1 MSSAQV
7 FKIYIWLVDTISSGH
22 LSKADIDRRWAHSAV
37 NEFGETEFPVRKFHR
52 YKDDILLLF
61 GIDIKCNRRKNFY
74 YIDGENDSQLWG
86 DMRRYIVSAFS
97 FQATLDEAEGVEES
111 MLFEPIPSGTQY
123 LTSIMRA
130 IRARKQ
136 LLITYHSFDRNSDYD
151 MFFSPYC
158 LRVFK
163 QRWYVV
169 GQASTHPGETRVYAL
184 DRVVDL
190 HTLDNDFVIPKDFTP
205 QSFFANYYGVFRNA
219 EPCLLRIETTQRA
232 ALFLR
237 TLPLHHSQRE
247 LPETEA
253 QTYAT
258 MPDSV
263 LFEYFIAP
271 TFDFIQQL
279 RTFGAELRVLA
290 PLKLAKQ
297 MQADAQALLE
307 RYNSLPEGT
316 STVAGE

>member
-1 MSSAQV
+1 MQ
-7 FKIYIWLVDTISSGH
+7 
-22 LSKADIDRRWAHSAV
+22 
-37 NEFGETEFPVRKFHR
+37 
-52 YKDDILLLF
+52 
-61 GIDIKCNRRKNFY
+61 
-74 YIDGENDSQLWG
+74 
-86 DMRRYIVSAFS
+86 
-97 FQATLDEAEGVEES
+97 ES

-123 LTSIMRA
+123 LTTIMRA

-169 GQASTHPGETRVYAL
+169 GNASTHPDETRIYAL

-190 HTLDNDFVIPKDFTP
+190 HVLDNDYVIPKGFTP

-219 EPCLLRIETTQRA
+219 EPCLLRIETTERA

-247 LPETEA
+247 LPQQEA
-253 QTYAT
+253 SVYAT
-258 MPDSV
+258 MPNSV
-263 LFEYFIAP
+263 LFEYFVAP

-290 PLKLAKQ
+290 PLSLAAQ
-297 MQADAQALLE
+297 MEADAEALLA
-307 RYNSLPEGT
+307 RYKTRAES
-316 STVAGE
+316 SK

>member
-1 MSSAQV
+1 MSPAQV
-7 FKIYIWLVDTISSGH
+7 FKIYIWLVDTIASGH
-22 LSKADIDRRWAHSAV
+22 LSKEDIDRRWAHSAI
-37 NEFGETEFPVRKFHR
+37 NDFGETSFPLRKFHR
-52 YKDDILLLF
+52 YKEDILLLF
-61 GIDIKCNRRKNFY
+61 GINIKCNRHKNYY
-74 YIDGENDSQLWG
+74 YIDSEDDSQRWG
-86 DMRRYIVSAFS
+86 DMRRYIVTAFS
-97 FQATLDEAEGVEES
+97 FKATLDEAEDMQES

-123 LTSIMRA
+123 LTTIMRA

-169 GQASTHPGETRVYAL
+169 GNASTHPDETRIYAL

-190 HTLDNDFVIPKDFTP
+190 HVLDNDYVIPKGFTP
-205 QSFFANYYGVFRNA
+205 RSFFANYYGVFRNA
-219 EPCLLRIETTQRA
+219 EPCLLRIETTERA

-247 LPETEA
+247 LPQEEA
-253 QTYAT
+253 TVFAT

-263 LFEYFIAP
+263 LFEYFVAP

-290 PLKLAKQ
+290 PLSLAAQ
-297 MQADAQALLE
+297 MEADAEALLA
-307 RYNSLPEGT
+307 RYKTRAES
-316 STVAGE
+316 SK